1 MHVKRVTVHV
11 WVMYVYAEYLMWT
24 ECKEIK
30 NGKYVCVC
38 NRQEKKIGLLSPRLG
53 AEDPMVYMCCEFMV
67 FFWGTYWVGYS
78 LFLQVIY
85 LPIHCVD
92 QAKK

>member
-1 MHVKRVTVHV
+1 MC
-11 WVMYVYAEYLMWT
+11 VYAEYLMWT

-30 NGKYVCVC
+30 KNRTCVCVC
-38 NRQEKKIGLLSPRLG
+38 NTHTRAREKTGLLSPRLG
-53 AEDPMVYMCCEFMV
+53 AEDAMVDMCYELMV
-67 FFWGTYWVGYS
+67 CFGEHTRWDIYS

-92 QAKK
+92 QA